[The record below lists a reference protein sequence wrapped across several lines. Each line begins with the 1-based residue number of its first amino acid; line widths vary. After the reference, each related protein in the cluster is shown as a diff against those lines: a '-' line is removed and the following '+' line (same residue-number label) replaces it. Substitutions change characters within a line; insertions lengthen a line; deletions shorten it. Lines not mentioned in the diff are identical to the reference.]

1 MERGTLLSCV
11 HVPVSLTDVARH
23 TGFSKATV
31 SRVLSADPRISLP
44 TSLKVREAMAT
55 LGYRP
60 TERTRGVVK
69 TGNVAFLIADPI
81 GSVHEDLFFSEVLRG
96 VAEQLEP
103 HGYHALVSPSDGQ
116 LATTGHLPAVT
127 QRVEG
132 IIAGGVSLQ
141 ASLVRALMQATA
153 PPTVFIGRFLRGR
166 GMNAVLPDN
175 QEGGY
180 LATTHLLD
188 LGRRRIVFMGG
199 PPDTNIY
206 RDRLAGY
213 NQALEEGDRATGQ
226 VIAVARTAQAG
237 MDATLAMLDRLA
249 VADLPDAIFAA
260 DDWIAIGVLRA
271 LRTRGLRV
279 PDDLAVVGYSDIP
292 LAPLAD
298 PPLTTV
304 HVPKRRLGRTAGKLL
319 LDVLNKEIDGPV
331 QMVVSPSLVVREST
345 VGPKQEPV

>member
-1 MERGTLLSCV
+1 
-11 HVPVSLTDVARH
+11 VPVSLTDVARH

-31 SRVLSADPRISLP
+31 SRVLNADPRISAA
-44 TSLKVREAMAT
+44 TSSKVREALVT

-60 TERTRGVVK
+60 AGRTRGLVK

-103 HGYHALVSPSDGQ
+103 QGYHALVSPSDGQ
-116 LATTGHLPAVT
+116 LPITGHLPAVT

-141 ASLVRALMQATA
+141 ASLVRALMDPGA

-180 LATTHLLD
+180 LATTHLLGM
-188 LGRRRIVFMGG
+188 GRRRIAFLGG
-199 PPDTNIY
+199 PPETNVY
-206 RDRLAGY
+206 RDRLAGFS
-213 NQALEEGDRATGQ
+213 QALEEADLATAPGQ
-226 VIAVARTAQAG
+226 VVAVGRTAQAG
-237 MDATLAMLDRLA
+237 MDATLALLDRLP

-271 LRTRGLRV
+271 LRMRGLRV

-304 HVPKRRLGRTAGKLL
+304 HVPKRRLGRTAAKLL
-319 LDVLNKEIDGPV
+319 LDLLTRAIDGPLQV
-331 QMVVSPSLVVREST
+331 VVSPALVVRDST
-345 VGPKQEPV
+345 MAATQQAA